1 MMIAQITDL
10 HIRPP
15 GKRAYGVV
23 ESNDMLAATVE
34 AINSLPRL
42 PDVVIATGDLTDC
55 GLPSEYAELRRI
67 LSALEMP
74 VYLVPGNHDR
84 RAELF
89 EAFGADG
96 YFPDDGAFLHYVV
109 EDNDV
114 RLIGLDSV
122 VPGAGHGRMCE
133 ARLRWLDERLAEER
147 DRPTLVF
154 MHHPPF
160 STGLAAMDDINCRD
174 GGRMADVIRRYNHV
188 ERVVCGHHHR
198 PIVTRWAG
206 TIGSV
211 APSTAH
217 QVTLHLAPG
226 DEPSTFTME
235 PPAYQLHVWN
245 EAAGLISHTAYVGA
259 FAGPYPFVLDDDYPG
274 HEKVTAAE
282 TA

>member
-10 HIRPP
+10 HVRPR

-23 ESNDMLAATVE
+23 ETNDMLEATVA
-34 AINSLPRL
+34 AINGLPRL

-55 GLPSEYAELRRI
+55 GLPEEYAELRRI

-84 RAELF
+84 RTEMAA
-89 EAFGADG
+89 AFGDDG
-96 YFPDDGAFLHYVV
+96 YLPDDGEFLHYVV

-114 RLIGLDSV
+114 RLIGLDSI
-122 VPGAGHGRMCE
+122 VPGAGYGRMCE
-133 ARLRWLDERLAEER
+133 QRLRWLDARLYEER
-147 DRPTLVF
+147 ERPTLVF

-174 GGRMADVIRRYNHV
+174 GEKMAAVIGKHRHV

-226 DEPSTFTME
+226 NEPSTFTME
-235 PPAYQLHVWN
+235 PPAYQIHTWD
-245 EAAGLISHTAYVGA
+245 EAAGLISHTAYVGR
-259 FAGPYPFVLDDDYPG
+259 FAGPYPFELDADYPG
-274 HEKVTAAE
+274 QQKVTAAE

>member
-1 MMIAQITDL
+1 MLIAQITDL
-10 HIRPP
+10 HVRPR

-23 ESNDMLAATVE
+23 DSNAMLAATVE
-34 AINSLPRL
+34 AISNLPRL

-55 GLPSEYAELRRI
+55 GLPTEYDALREL
-67 LSALEMP
+67 LAPLGMP
-74 VYLVPGNHDR
+74 VYLIPGNHDR
-84 RAELF
+84 RAELVA
-89 EAFGADG
+89 AFGEDG
-96 YFPDDGAFLHYVV
+96 YFPEVGEFLHYVV

-114 RLIGLDSV
+114 RLIGLDTV

-133 ARLRWLDERLAEER
+133 RRLRWLDDRLAEER
-147 DRPTLVF
+147 DRPTLIF

-174 GGRMADVIRRYNHV
+174 GGKMADVVGKYDHV

-217 QVTLHLAPG
+217 QVTLHIAPG

-245 EAAGLISHTAYVGA
+245 EGAGLISHTAYVGQ
-259 FAGPYPFVLDDDYPG
+259 FEGPFPFVLDADYPG
-274 HEKVTAAE
+274 HQVKVAE

>member
-1 MMIAQITDL
+1 MMIAQITDP
-10 HIRPP
+10 HVRPH
-15 GKRAYGVV
+15 GKRAYSVV
-23 ESNDMLAATVE
+23 ESNAMLAATVE
-34 AINSLPRL
+34 AINNLPRR

-55 GLPSEYAELRRI
+55 GLTAEYAALREL
-67 LSALEMP
+67 LSPLDMP

-89 EAFGADG
+89 AAFGADG
-96 YFPDDGAFLHYVV
+96 YFPDDEEFLHYVV

-114 RLIGLDSV
+114 RLIGLDTV

-133 ARLRWLDERLAEER
+133 RRLRWLDDRLAEER

-160 STGLAAMDDINCRD
+160 STGLVAMDDINCRD
-174 GGRMADVIRRYNHV
+174 GDKMAAVVAKYGHV

-226 DEPSTFTME
+226 NEPSTFTME

-245 EAAGLISHTAYVGA
+245 EGAGLVSHTAYVGTY
-259 FAGPYPFVLDDDYPG
+259 AGPHPFVLDADYPG
-274 HEKVTAAE
+274 HQVKVAE